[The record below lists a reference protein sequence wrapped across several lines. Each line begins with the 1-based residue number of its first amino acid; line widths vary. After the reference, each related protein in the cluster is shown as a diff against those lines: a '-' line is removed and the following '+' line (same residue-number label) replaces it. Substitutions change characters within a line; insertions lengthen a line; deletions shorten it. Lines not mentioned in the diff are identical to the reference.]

1 MTSKPLD
8 GQPPLSARTQT
19 GTRSLTKPNDQEALT
34 LALLMEQN
42 ERKRK
47 QEQWASWVDAQY
59 TRCRNA
65 RVPFERQWYINLAFT
80 AGKQYVAPI
89 DVPTQGFRLTTPK
102 APPWRVRLVINK
114 TRVAVRTECSKLT
127 TSKPIPVV
135 APATNEDEDF
145 SASKVAEQLLKS
157 EFATAAFESTYRSWI
172 WWGVVCG
179 TSYLKIYYDPQKL
192 DHDAKKLP
200 PAPTMPGS
208 DEPLPEDILEKLKA
222 TVPGLGEALDTPR
235 PAQGKICVERVT
247 PFHIYAPDLLT
258 EDINEQPYIIQV
270 MTKSPLW
277 VQKKFG
283 FMPSPDARAS
293 NTILDAATIIAKGSE
308 EHLDSVL
315 VKECWIKPNGHPD
328 FPDGG
333 VVTVINSRVVQV
345 REEWPYPFEEYPFYK
360 YNGIPTGGYYSDSSV
375 VDLIPLQKEY
385 NKKRSQMIEIQNMM
399 GKPKLVYQR
408 GSLNPKRISSEPGQS
423 IEYTAGYEKPEV
435 LPGVEVPMSF
445 VNELEKL
452 QQEFDD
458 VSGQH
463 EISRGQTSLSSL
475 TSGTAIAY
483 LQEQDDAK
491 LNYQVAAIETA
502 MELLGKHYLELAGKY
517 WDDDRLIRVTGANNA
532 FEAMHWKKGM
542 LKGNTDVR
550 VQTGSALPF
559 SKAAKTALLTEF
571 MQNGFVDPVSGME
584 RMDMGGM
591 DKILDD
597 ALVDKRQAVRENL
610 KMADA
615 PDKMLE
621 LLLNPAPG
629 PEGQP
634 PYEAPQYAPQDPAME
649 GMGGPPQPVGMQQM
663 NGDGTPFVPKPPVPV
678 NSWDNHAEH
687 IRWHNHFR
695 KTQEFEMLSDLKKQ
709 AFELHV
715 QLHQIALQG
724 AMMNQMGM
732 QLMGP
737 NDDDGMPGSGMQ
749 QDPNAL
755 PPGEEGQQEEQF
767 DQDGYSAQETS

>member
-1 MTSKPLD
+1 MTSKPQD
-8 GQPPLSARTQT
+8 GARRSSERTQT
-19 GTRSLTKPNDQEALT
+19 ETRSLTRDKEMETLT
-34 LALLMEQN
+34 LELLAKQAEEQ
-42 ERKRK
+42 RKR
-47 QEQWASWVDAQY
+47 EQWASWVDAQY

-102 APPWRVRLVINK
+102 APPWRIRLVINK

-157 EFATAAFESTYRSWI
+157 EFATAAFETTYRSWI

-179 TSYLKIYYDPQKL
+179 TSYLKIYYDPSKL

-200 PAPTMPGS
+200 KMPSMPTG
-208 DEPLPEDILEKLKA
+208 EPVPEDILEKLKS
-222 TVPGLGEALDTPR
+222 TVPGLRDALETPR
-235 PAQGKICVERVT
+235 PSVGKICVERVT
-247 PFHIYAPDLLT
+247 PFHIYVPDLLS
-258 EDINEQPYIIQV
+258 EDINEQPYVIQV

-283 FMPSPDARAS
+283 FKPTPDARAS

-315 VKECWIKPNGHPD
+315 VKECWIKPNGHSD
-328 FPDGG
+328 FPNGG

-360 YNGIPTGGYYSDSSV
+360 YNGIPTGGFYSDSSV

-385 NKKRSQMIEIQNMM
+385 NKKRSQAIEIQNMM
-399 GKPKLVYQR
+399 GKPKILYAR
-408 GSLNPKRISSEPGQS
+408 GSLNPKRISSEPGQA
-423 IEYTAGYEKPEV
+423 IEYIQGYEKPDV
-435 LPGVEVPMSF
+435 LPGVEVPASF
-445 VNELEKL
+445 HQELDQL
-452 QQEFDD
+452 QREFDD

-584 RMDMGGM
+584 RLDMGGL

-629 PEGQP
+629 PGGIP
-634 PYEAPQYAPQDPAME
+634 PFMANTMQPQDPAME
-649 GMGGPPQPVGMQQM
+649 GTMPPQPGPPQMM
-663 NGDGTPFVPKPPVPV
+663 NGDGTPFIPKPPVPV

-709 AFELHV
+709 GFELHV

-724 AMMNQMGM
+724 AMMNQMGQ

-737 NDDDGMPGSGMQ
+737 NDDDGMPGSGGQMM
-749 QDPNAL
+749 
-755 PPGEEGQQEEQF
+755 EEGMPPEQGGREEQQF
-767 DQDGYSAQETS
+767 DQDGYSAQETN

>member
-1 MTSKPLD
+1 MTSKPRD
-8 GQPPLSARTQT
+8 GAPPSSGRTQT
-19 GTRSLTKPNDQEALT
+19 GTRSLTKTDEEAIT
-34 LALLMEQN
+34 LALLA
-42 ERKRK
+42 ERAEKQRK
-47 QEQWASWVDAQY
+47 QQEWAQWVDAQY

-145 SASKVAEQLLKS
+145 SAAKVAEQLLKA
-157 EFATAAFESTYRSWI
+157 EFATALFESTYRSWI

-179 TSYLKIYYDPQKL
+179 ASFLKSYYDPGKL
-192 DHDAKKLP
+192 DHDAKSVP
-200 PAPTMPGS
+200 EMPAMPNG
-208 DEPLPEDILEKLKA
+208 EPVPEDILEKLKDK
-222 TVPGLGEALDTPR
+222 VPQLKEALETPR
-235 PAQGKICVERVT
+235 PAVGKICVERVT
-247 PFHIYAPDLLT
+247 PFHIYVPDLLS
-258 EDINEQPYIIQV
+258 EDINDQPYVIHV

-277 VQKKFG
+277 VKKKFG

-315 VKECWIKPNGHPD
+315 VKECWIKPNGHAD

-345 REEWPYPFEEYPFYK
+345 RETWPYPFEEYPFYK
-360 YNGIPTGGYYSDSSV
+360 YNGIPTGGFYSDSSV

-399 GKPKLVYQR
+399 GKPKVIYQR
-408 GSLNPKRISSEPGQS
+408 GSLNPKKISSEPGQS
-423 IEYTAGYEKPEV
+423 IEYTAGYEKPEII
-435 LPGVEVPMSF
+435 PGAEVPMSF

-491 LNYQVAAIETA
+491 LNYQVAAIESA
-502 MELLGKHYLELAGKY
+502 MELLGKHYLELASKY
-517 WDDDRLIRVTGANNA
+517 WSDDRLIRVTGANNA

-584 RMDMGGM
+584 RLDLGGL

-615 PDKMLE
+615 PDSLLE

-629 PEGQP
+629 PDGQE
-634 PYEAPQYAPQDPAME
+634 PYMAQQPMPMDPAME
-649 GMGGPPQPVGMQQM
+649 GTAPPQMGPPQQL
-663 NGDGTPFVPKPPVPV
+663 NGDGTPFMPKPPVPV

-687 IRWHNHFR
+687 IKWHNHFR
-695 KTQEFEMLSDLKKQ
+695 KTQEFELLSDLKKQ
-709 AFELHV
+709 GFELHV
-715 QLHQIALQG
+715 QLHQMALQG

-732 QLMGP
+732 QLMGE
-737 NDDDGMPGSGMQ
+737 NDDNGMPGSGMQ
-749 QDPNAL
+749 DPGML
-755 PPGEEGQQEEQF
+755 PPGSEQPQEEQF
-767 DQDGYSAQETS
+767 DGDGYSAEETN

>member
-1 MTSKPLD
+1 M
-8 GQPPLSARTQT
+8 GTQ
-19 GTRSLTKPNDQEALT
+19 SLTKPDVEALS
-34 LALLMEQN
+34 LEILMARKMQADKEQA
-42 ERKRK
+42 
-47 QEQWASWVDAQY
+47 WAQWVDSQY
-59 TRCRNA
+59 QRCRNA

-102 APPWRVRLVINK
+102 APPWRVRLVVNK

-127 TSKPIPVV
+127 TSKPVPVV

-157 EFATAAFESTYRSWI
+157 EFANAEFESTYRSWI

-179 TSYLKIYYDPQKL
+179 TSYLKTYYDPNKP
-192 DHDAKKLP
+192 DHDAKTLP
-200 PAPTMPGS
+200 KTPNMPGT
-208 DEPLPEDILEKLKA
+208 DQPLPDELLEKLKEK
-222 TVPGLGEALDTPR
+222 VPGLKEHLETPL
-235 PAQGKICVERVT
+235 PARGKICVERIT
-247 PFHIYAPDLLT
+247 PFHIYVPDLLC
-258 EDINEQPYIIQV
+258 ENINEQPYVIHV

-277 VQKKFG
+277 VEKKFG
-283 FMPSPDARAS
+283 FKPAADARAS

-315 VKECWIKPNGHPD
+315 VKEVWIKPNGHPD

-333 VVTVINSRVVQV
+333 VVTVINSRVVQHKSK
-345 REEWPYPFEEYPFYK
+345 WPYPFEEYPFYK

-375 VDLIPLQKEY
+375 VDLIPIQKEY
-385 NKKRSQMIEIQNMM
+385 NKKRSQAIEIQNMM
-399 GKPKLVYQR
+399 GKPKIIYQR
-408 GSLNPKRISSEPGQS
+408 GSLNPKKISSEPGQS

-435 LPGVEVPMSF
+435 IPGAEVPMSF
-445 VNELEKL
+445 VQEMTQL

-491 LNYQVAAIETA
+491 LNYQVASIETA

-615 PDKMLE
+615 PDAMLE
-621 LLLNPAPG
+621 LLLRPAPG
-629 PEGQP
+629 VGANGETVP
-634 PYEAPQYAPQDPAME
+634 PFQAPQFAQPDPAME
-649 GMGGPPQPVGMQQM
+649 GQYDPAQGMQPVGMQTM
-663 NGDGTPFVPKPPVPV
+663 NGDGTPFIPKPPVQV
-678 NSWDNHAEH
+678 NSWDNHMEH
-687 IRWHNHFR
+687 IKWHNHYR
-695 KTQEFEMLSDLKKQ
+695 KTQEFELLSELKKE

-715 QLHQIALQG
+715 QMHQIALQG
-724 AMMNQMGM
+724 AMMNQMGD

-737 NDDDGMPGSGMQ
+737 QDDNGMPGSGMQ
-749 QDPNAL
+749 QEMPS
-755 PPGEEGQQEEQF
+755 GQEGQQEEQPY
-767 DQDGYSAQETS
+767 DGDGYSAEETN